1 MAVACDSHS
10 SFLPVERALDR
21 KSLNRP
27 VGSSITTTDNKRSNL
42 ISLRLVQQHTR
53 LFLFF
58 LFLSG
63 SSSPLPSPISPFSP
77 ISPISPISPSS
88 PSSRA
93 SPKQSAVETG
103 HSLLT
108 LAAILRPHSGCALS
122 AVAETGLGE
131 AASWHQSQSS
141 FCALYRT
148 GRRGHSIRE

>member
-10 SFLPVERALDR
+10 PFSSVERALDR

-42 ISLRLVQQHTR
+42 ISLRLVQQHTP
-53 LFLFF
+53 LFLFL
-58 LFLSG
+58 LFFFS
-63 SSSPLPSPISPFSP
+63 SSSPLPSPISPF
-77 ISPISPISPSS
+77 SPISPISPSS

-131 AASWHQSQSS
+131 AASRHQSQSS